1 MTIELIIEGIQ
12 NPYSS
17 KPAGDVTVITY
28 YEEDMVDQGTSDG
41 SFTPTSGSTNY
52 VSIVVVNAATSG
64 INSSYTLVF
73 KSDSSIP
80 KNGFIHIEMPDRI
93 GLRPSEVLS
102 DGSCTSN
109 TLTCTSVDPVT
120 NVIIIKTQEIIL
132 AETSTT
138 IVITGITNPRS
149 IQPTQVI
156 HIVTYDADG
165 ISEID
170 AGYDVG
176 VTMDG
181 LA

>member
-41 SFTPTSGSTNY
+41 SFTPTSGNTDF
-52 VSIVVVNAATSG
+52 VSIDVTNDDTSG
-64 INSSYTLVF
+64 INSVYTLVF
-73 KSDSSIP
+73 ISDSSIP

-109 TLTCTSVDPVT
+109 TLTCTEVNTVK
-120 NVIIIKTQEIIL
+120 NVIVIKTQEIIL
-132 AETSTT
+132 AGT
-138 IVITGITNPRS
+138 
-149 IQPTQVI
+149 
-156 HIVTYDADG
+156 
-165 ISEID
+165 
-170 AGYDVG
+170 
-176 VTMDG
+176 
-181 LA
+181 